1 MWHEQD
7 EDPIGVAVELV
18 VEPKGA
24 PSAVQRGDVA
34 GEHRRVAPVPPVAT
48 GSSAPESVEA
58 TLTRKMLMAGDSSS
72 YGGTARRAV
81 TKLSHAV
88 SNAACCA
95 LVNPSASN
103 TTLKARLR
111 GAEPK
116 IWVWLS
122 TVPSEVVMTP
132 PPDLPS
138 SGKRS
143 ISSPAAGASARTA
156 ASPGAGATAGT
167 RTTLMWSAASGAGT
181 TTVNAPRACGRST
194 RTIGWP
200 GSSGNTS
207 ALATIS
213 VGTRTRLSVSSR
225 APRTST

>member
-1 MWHEQD
+1 MRADLTGEDQPAVWHEQD

-132 PPDLPS
+132 PP
-138 SGKRS
+138 
-143 ISSPAAGASARTA
+143 ICPAAGSAR
-156 ASPGAGATAGT
+156 PL
-167 RTTLMWSAASGAGT
+167 RRPP
-181 TTVNAPRACGRST
+181 APRPAPR
-194 RTIGWP
+194 P
-200 GSSGNTS
+200 PP
-207 ALATIS
+207 A
-213 VGTRTRLSVSSR
+213 R
-225 APRTST
+225 APRPVRVPRSCGRPPRAPVPRR